1 MKYSVLP
8 VALGAA
14 LAAATPAA
22 ATDISFTTTL
32 TSSST
37 PVCLGSCHLHSAG
50 IGSAQSFTLDAG
62 GAGQAVS
69 LGSAW
74 VDAGFGW
81 DTDANLDLE
90 LDFTA
95 PVAGTSGET
104 SALVQYL
111 RVGGFFRNGV
121 TGGSI
126 TWDDPVFDF
135 GFGGYQFELDLQ
147 DVHGWTL
154 ASSTPI
160 NGTLKL
166 LSAPQGTDPNGNAGA
181 GSVPEPA
188 GWMLML
194 GGFGLIG
201 GMLRGQRRKIVF
213 A

>member
-1 MKYSVLP
+1 MKYSVLLA
-8 VALGAA
+8 ALGAA

-22 ATDISFTTTL
+22 ATDVSFTTTL

-37 PVCLGSCHLHSAG
+37 PFCFGSCQLHSSG
-50 IGSAQSFTLDAG
+50 VGVAQSFTLDAG
-62 GAGQAVS
+62 GVGQAVS

-74 VDAGFGW
+74 VDAGFGF
-81 DTDANLDLE
+81 DTDADLDLT

-95 PVAGTSGET
+95 PVSGSSGET
-104 SALVQYL
+104 SALVQYW
-111 RVGGFFRNGV
+111 RVGGFFRTGV

-126 TWDDPVFDF
+126 TWDNPVFDF

-166 LSAPQGTDPNGNAGA
+166 LSGPVVTDPTDDAA
-181 GSVPEPA
+181 VPEPA
-188 GWMLML
+188 GWLLML

-201 GMLRGQRRKIVF
+201 GVLRGQRRTVAF

>member
-1 MKYSVLP
+1 MNHSVLAA
-8 VALGAA
+8 ALGAA
-14 LAAATPAA
+14 AAVAAPAA

-32 TSSST
+32 TASST
-37 PVCLGSCHLHSAG
+37 PICLGSCHLHSAG
-50 IGSAQSFTLDAG
+50 IGSVQTFTLDAA

-81 DTDANLDLE
+81 DSDAALDLI
-90 LDFTA
+90 LNFTA
-95 PVAGTSGET
+95 PVSGSSGET

-111 RVGGFFRNGV
+111 RVGGFFRSGV

-126 TWDDPVFDF
+126 TWDDPAFDF

-154 ASSTPI
+154 AGSTPI

-166 LSAPQGTDPNGNAGA
+166 LSAPQGSGSGGNAGVGA
-181 GSVPEPA
+181 VPEPA

-201 GMLRGQRRKIVF
+201 SVLRGQRRKIVF